1 LIKTYREREREE
13 EREGGR
19 EGGGHVK
26 VSGVGESTFASFSRL
41 VLIVKP
47 GSGVIEIPFTLG
59 MLRIDPR

>member
-1 LIKTYREREREE
+1 LIKTYRERERGR
-13 EREGGR
+13 ERER
-19 EGGGHVK
+19 EEDVK
-26 VSGVGESTFASFSRL
+26 GSGVGESTFASFSRL

>member
-1 LIKTYREREREE
+1 MLAEVDKDLQREGERGREE
-13 EREGGR
+13 D
-19 EGGGHVK
+19 VK
-26 VSGVGESTFASFSRL
+26 VSGVGEGTFASFSRL